1 MKSGTTGENPG
12 GEKKL
17 TEISYTVFDTETT
30 GLHPMKGDEIV
41 SIGAVR
47 IVNGRI
53 LREETFD
60 HIVDP
65 GRPIPAA
72 STNIH
77 GIDDARVK
85 GEKNSTEVIR
95 AFSRFA
101 ENTVLVGHSTGFDL
115 KFFEIKEKQTGV
127 KLSMPVLDTGLLSA
141 VAHPYHE
148 DHSIEGIAG
157 RVGVRVTGRH
167 TALGDAIATAE
178 LFLKLVPL
186 LAEMEIHTLAQAQAA
201 CRRIPLMRNRY

>member
-1 MKSGTTGENPG
+1 MKSATRDENLHGEMN
-12 GEKKL
+12 L
-17 TEISYTVFDTETT
+17 AEISYTVFDTETT
-30 GLHPMKGDEIV
+30 GLHPLKGDEIV

-47 IVNGRI
+47 IVNGKIR
-53 LREETFD
+53 REETFD

-65 GRPIPAA
+65 GRPIPVA

-77 GIDDARVK
+77 GIDDAMVK
-85 GEKNSTEVIR
+85 GAKNSTEVIR
-95 AFSRFA
+95 AFGRFA
-101 ENTVLVGHSTGFDL
+101 GNTVLVGHSTAFDL
-115 KFFEIKEKQTGV
+115 KFFELKEKQTGV

-141 VAHPYHE
+141 IAHPYHE

-157 RVGVRVTGRH
+157 RVGVKVTARH
-167 TALGDAIATAE
+167 TALGDANATAE

-186 LAEMEIHTLAQAQAA
+186 LAEMGIHTLDQAQAA

>member
-1 MKSGTTGENPG
+1 M
-12 GEKKL
+12 KL
-17 TEISYTVFDTETT
+17 TEIAYTVFDTETT
-30 GLHPMKGDEIV
+30 GLHPLKGDEIV

-47 IVNGRI
+47 IVMGEIR
-53 LREETFD
+53 REETFD

-65 GRPIPAA
+65 GRPIPIA

-101 ENTVLVGHSTGFDL
+101 ENTVLVGHSTAFDL

-157 RVGVRVTGRH
+157 RVGVKVTGRH

-178 LFLKLVPL
+178 LFLKLIPL
-186 LAEMEIHTLAQAQAA
+186 LAELGIHTLAQAQAG